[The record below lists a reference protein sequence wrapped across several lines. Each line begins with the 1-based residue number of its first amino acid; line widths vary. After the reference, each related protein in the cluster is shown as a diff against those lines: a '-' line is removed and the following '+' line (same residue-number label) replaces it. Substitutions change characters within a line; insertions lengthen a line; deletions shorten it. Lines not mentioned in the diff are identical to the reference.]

1 VAELH
6 RASVA
11 GWERHLG
18 GPVDPAAL
26 RAELAAGSL
35 PEAFAATAG
44 RRGDAPALEI
54 DGRAASHA
62 ELDACAARA
71 AGALRERGLE
81 PGDRVLLAGPSSLEL
96 VTAYLGILRAGATAV
111 PADPRLTAGELA
123 HLLGDAEPAAAVA
136 AAPVRDLLA
145 EAGEGP
151 SLVVALEADAGT
163 GPRVA
168 DLLDGPPLPA
178 GPADA
183 PAMLAYTSG
192 TTGRP
197 KGALLSHGNVLSS
210 IRAAMRAWRWREDD
224 VLVHALPLSHQHGL
238 SGVHATLLAGSRAVI
253 NSAFDPERLEAALD
267 GASVLFAVPAIYERL
282 AFERPPRLRLAV
294 SGSAPLPP
302 RLAERLADRLGEL
315 PLERYGSTEAGLDL
329 SNLYDGP
336 RRAGA
341 VGFPLPGVEARLG
354 ENDELLVRGPQV
366 FGGYRGRPDATA
378 EALDADGW
386 FRTGDLAA
394 ADDDGCFTITGRLK
408 ELIVSGGLNV
418 YPAEVEQALETH
430 PAVAR
435 AAVAGV
441 PSERWGEEVV
451 AFAVA
456 AGGDLDA
463 DALIAH
469 CRERLSAY
477 KCPKRV
483 VALRE
488 LPVNR
493 MGKVQRDR
501 LAELGARE
509 HVNREKGETWT
520 SR

>member
-1 VAELH
+1 MADPH
-6 RASVA
+6 PASVA

-35 PEAFAATAG
+35 PEAFAATAA

-54 DGRAASHA
+54 DGRAATHA
-62 ELDACAARA
+62 ELDARAARA
-71 AGALRERGLE
+71 AGALRKRGLA

-96 VTAYLGILRAGATAV
+96 VTAYLGILRAGATVV
-111 PADPRLTAGELA
+111 PVDPRLTASELE
-123 HLLGDAEPAAAVA
+123 HLLGDAEPAAAVVS
-136 AAPVRDLLA
+136 APVRELLA
-145 EAGEGP
+145 DGGDGP
-151 SLVVALEADAGT
+151 SLVVGLEADGG

-168 DLLDGPPLPA
+168 DLLDGSALPA
-178 GPADA
+178 GPAAA

-197 KGALLSHGNVLSS
+197 KRALLSHGNVLSS
-210 IRAAMRAWRWREDD
+210 IRAAMRAWRWREED

-238 SGVHATLLAGSRAVI
+238 SGVHATLLAGSRAVVH
-253 NSAFDPERLEAALD
+253 SAFDAERLEAALD
-267 GASVLFAVPAIYERL
+267 GASVLFAVPAMYEQL

-294 SGSAPLPP
+294 SGSAPLPR
-302 RLAERLADRLGEL
+302 RLAERLAGRLGGL

-336 RRAGA
+336 RRVGA

-354 ENDELLVRGPQV
+354 EDGELLVRGPQV
-366 FGGYRGRPDATA
+366 FGGYRGRPDATT
-378 EALDADGW
+378 EALAPDGW

-394 ADDDGCFTITGRLK
+394 VDADGWFTITGRLK

-456 AGGDLDA
+456 AGEDLDA

-509 HVNREKGETWT
+509 HVN
-520 SR
+520 

>member
-1 VAELH
+1 VADRH
-6 RASVA
+6 PASVA

-35 PEAFAATAG
+35 PEAFAATAA

-62 ELDACAARA
+62 RLDARAARA
-71 AGALRERGLE
+71 AGALRQRGLA

-96 VTAYLGILRAGATAV
+96 VTAYLGTLRAGATVV

-123 HLLGDAEPAAAVA
+123 HVLGDAEPAAAVV
-136 AAPVRDLLA
+136 AAPVRELLA
-145 EAGEGP
+145 DAGDGP
-151 SLVVALEADAGT
+151 SLVVALEADGG

-168 DLLDGPPLPA
+168 DLLDGPALPA

-210 IRAAMRAWRWREDD
+210 IRAAMRAWRWREED

-238 SGVHATLLAGSRAVI
+238 SGVHATLLAGSRAVVH
-253 NSAFDPERLEAALD
+253 SAFDAERLEAALD
-267 GASVLFAVPAIYERL
+267 GASVLFAVPAMYERL

-302 RLAERLADRLGEL
+302 RLAERLAGRLGEL

-329 SNLYDGP
+329 SNLHDGP
-336 RRAGA
+336 RHAGA

-354 ENDELLVRGPQV
+354 ENEELLVRGPQV
-366 FGGYRGRPDATA
+366 FEGYRGRPDATT
-378 EALDADGW
+378 EALAPDGW

-394 ADDDGCFTITGRLK
+394 VDADGCFTITGRLK

-418 YPAEVEQALETH
+418 YPAEVEQALEAH

-456 AGGDLDA
+456 AGEDLDA

-509 HVNREKGETWT
+509 HVN
-520 SR
+520 